1 MRSNFDLVSKFFSLP
16 PPRKESSLNLRCIK
30 ILPEGNVAVVV
41 GKTQNG
47 SLKYDV
53 HAVVSFSRDFLQI
66 SALRRSITVES
77 AFLCEQPVNEEKGK
91 MHFQINIWEYLRQA
105 LL

>member
-1 MRSNFDLVSKFFSLP
+1 M
-16 PPRKESSLNLRCIK
+16 
-30 ILPEGNVAVVV
+30 

-77 AFLCEQPVNEEKGK
+77 AFLCEQRVNEEKGK
-91 MHFQINIWEYLRQA
+91 CIFKLISGNIYVRRCFDNK
-105 LL
+105 

>member
-1 MRSNFDLVSKFFSLP
+1 MYQHFTLGMS
-16 PPRKESSLNLRCIK
+16 
-30 ILPEGNVAVVV
+30 AVVV

-77 AFLCEQPVNEEKGK
+77 AFLCEQRRVNEEKGK